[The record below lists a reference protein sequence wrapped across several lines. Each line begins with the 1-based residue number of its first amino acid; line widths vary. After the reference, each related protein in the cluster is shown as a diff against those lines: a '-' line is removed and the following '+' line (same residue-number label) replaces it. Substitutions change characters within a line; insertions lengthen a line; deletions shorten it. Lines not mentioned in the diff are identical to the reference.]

1 LNLKIEIITKICEL
15 SFENLQKTLSNIAL
29 ESNPQIR
36 LSKIYDFISLLTVIY
51 SLFFNYPNI
60 SYEYIYSNNCLNLLI
75 ESTNIFKSLKILS
88 NYLTKIIILGLCA
101 LLNNQNITL
110 PSIEIQSSFLNTLLV
125 LLNNQK
131 LNESKKLKELHKDEL
146 EIDENDFDENED
158 ESEEEEIFDEENFIK
173 KTVKK
178 LSKEKKIF
186 KEENKFDVIFNNLLF
201 NINIFDISLVRI

>member
-1 LNLKIEIITKICEL
+1 MNLKIEIITKICEL